1 MAGQVDGLPARGE
14 RPLPRSKCV
23 VAMAHEPKSLC
34 VVVARCVDWQ
44 MRGFDRAGAHKYLGW
59 LHRIV
64 RLSTCRADCSEKALG
79 AVPLPIIASTTRA
92 NSSACQRFHTSHHC
106 CMPG

>member
-44 MRGFDRAGAHKYLGW
+44 KAGFDRAGHTSTWGGSIEWLG
-59 LHRIV
+59 
-64 RLSTCRADCSEKALG
+64 LSACRVECCEQAL
-79 AVPLPIIASTTRA
+79 AAALLPIIASTTRA
-92 NSSACQRFHTSHHC
+92 NSSACQRFRTSNHC